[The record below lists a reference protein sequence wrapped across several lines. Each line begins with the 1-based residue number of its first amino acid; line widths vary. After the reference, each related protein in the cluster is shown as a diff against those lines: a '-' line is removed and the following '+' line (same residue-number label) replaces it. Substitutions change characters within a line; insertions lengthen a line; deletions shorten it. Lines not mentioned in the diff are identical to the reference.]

1 MPSHAGPAG
10 RSVRRFFLNRASS
23 WPGEWR
29 IHRVKPFPV
38 SGDPAT
44 TLRRLRNAV
53 AAMPRTR
60 IETATE
66 SHLHAVCR
74 TRFLRFRDD
83 LEFRYSA
90 GEHVVHVQ
98 SASRWGHLR
107 LRREPAAGRTGAKGA
122 SRLIRLSELPTAR
135 LRQGGAGS
143 PHLSPSRWLP
153 FRVPPC
159 SRVPRRAARV
169 QASQAPGPDPR
180 THDRGF
186 GPPGWRAAQAAASV
200 SRRAAGSRGG
210 HSGVSRCPV
219 SGPGDLPDNR

>member
-44 TLRRLRNAV
+44 TLRRLRNVV

-90 GEHVVHVQ
+90 GEHVVHVR
-98 SASRWGHLR
+98 SASRWGLFDFGVNRRRVERVRKGLR
-107 LRREPAAGRTGAKGA
+107 G
-122 SRLIRLSELPTAR
+122 
-135 LRQGGAGS
+135 
-143 PHLSPSRWLP
+143 
-153 FRVPPC
+153 
-159 SRVPRRAARV
+159 
-169 QASQAPGPDPR
+169 
-180 THDRGF
+180 
-186 GPPGWRAAQAAASV
+186 
-200 SRRAAGSRGG
+200 
-210 HSGVSRCPV
+210 
-219 SGPGDLPDNR
+219 